1 MNFKLI
7 SRRTVF
13 GTMAGA
19 VAAACLGAAA
29 SADTVRLRFHTYFGT
44 EIDDIAKEF
53 RDAVKDRTDG
63 EVRIQY
69 FRGGELVPSD
79 QLVDAVAKGTID
91 MAHGVG
97 SYWSG
102 QVDIGNIE
110 TGLPGAWT
118 TIEEAKEVLGRPE
131 AQALLTEAYA
141 EAGTVFLGKSYG
153 SDYDLLTKEP
163 ITSLDDLKNFKIRA
177 TSNVAKVLQQFDIP
191 TVSLPG
197 QELYVGLSTGVID
210 GVIYGSAVDYHHLKL
225 NESAKH
231 YTRLNMLTP
240 GWTETYLA
248 NPDTWAKLSDEQRTI
263 VEEELANFAANV
275 EAWLNDGNKSF
286 PDDIFEFSTLPA
298 EDTKALTEAAQS
310 VWAEEAGRSER
321 NQKLIDL
328 IVANAKAQGRL

>member
-1 MNFKLI
+1 MNFKLMA
-7 SRRTVF
+7 RRTAF
-13 GTMAGA
+13 GAIAGA
-19 VAAACLGAAA
+19 VAAACLGTAA
-29 SADTVRLRFHTYFGT
+29 SADTLRLRFHTYFGT

-53 RDAVKDRTDG
+53 RKAVKDRTDG
-63 EVRIQY
+63 SVRIQY

-91 MAHGVG
+91 IAHGVG

-118 TIEEAKEVLGRPE
+118 TIEEAKEVLGTPE

-141 EAGTVFLGKSYG
+141 EAGAVFLGKSYG

-163 ITSLDDLKNFKIRA
+163 VNSLDDLKTFKIRA
-177 TSNVAKVLQQFDIP
+177 TSNVAKVLQQFEIP

-210 GVIYGSAVDYHHLKL
+210 GVIYGSAVDYQHLKL
-225 NESAKH
+225 NESAKY

-248 NPDTWAKLSDEQRTI
+248 NPDTWGKLSDEQRTI
-263 VEEELANFAANV
+263 VEEEVANFAAKV
-275 EAWLNDGNKSF
+275 EAWLNNGNTSF
-286 PDDIFEFSTLPA
+286 PDDIFEFSTLPTD
-298 EDTKALTEAAQS
+298 DTKALTEAAQS
-310 VWAEEAGRSER
+310 VWTEEAGRSER

-328 IVANAKAQGRL
+328 IAANAKAKGRL